1 MQHSDFNRA
10 GRHVRPH
17 WQYSFTL
24 YEILREYQEKFPEV
38 FETALAVRKKDSM
51 PSLKDV
57 FGADDSNT
65 IGKLKEITKWIEE
78 LPISSLPFV
87 DIGFDTLDT
96 QLISRINQQ
105 RVKVEEE
112 FNKVNLP
119 VGNKEVLP
127 SKFVFMERFPFWST
141 LFPENE
147 VGKFKVG
154 DRVINTCSIKRA
166 YVPFGARGTV
176 VGKTQ

>member
-1 MQHSDFNRA
+1 
-10 GRHVRPH
+10 
-17 WQYSFTL
+17 
-24 YEILREYQEKFPEV
+24 
-38 FETALAVRKKDSM
+38 M

-112 FNKVNLP
+112 FNKVNL
-119 VGNKEVLP
+119 
-127 SKFVFMERFPFWST
+127 
-141 LFPENE
+141 
-147 VGKFKVG
+147 
-154 DRVINTCSIKRA
+154 
-166 YVPFGARGTV
+166 
-176 VGKTQ
+176 